1 MRRRMSGAAIVM
13 FVLAV
18 AGSAKGQ
25 SKPDESAR
33 LRETANQLAEILRRT
48 DQLAAD
54 GLTSTSGSA
63 AIDQVVATE
72 LLVISKRYDC
82 MPAYFFFDDTR
93 EPKGNGYWCPRNPR
107 VKPLSP
113 FLQRQFGRE
122 IEALDPRTSRI
133 KIGMMALGKKLVSS
147 YFKALSKT
155 ETPGRNSLLHA
166 LLAHELGHMLQFQ
179 RRTQLSCPQQEL
191 LSDVLAGWSTRYEKQ
206 HGRPEIDE
214 WVVFRNFYD
223 LGDENLLSVFHHGTK
238 EERLAAFLE
247 GFRITDERIDAAYTR
262 GEAFVKQLKP
272 ELDLSQESHSNSL
285 NVYFFLVNHENGTRG
300 LMLTRFP
307 PDDSVVGRAGMEMG
321 DEIVAVKSKPITS
334 TVDCDFLRGLV
345 KLDVKDVRTGT
356 THALEL
362 ELP

>member
-1 MRRRMSGAAIVM
+1 
-13 FVLAV
+13 
-18 AGSAKGQ
+18 
-25 SKPDESAR
+25 
-33 LRETANQLAEILRRT
+33 
-48 DQLAAD
+48 
-54 GLTSTSGSA
+54 
-63 AIDQVVATE
+63 
-72 LLVISKRYDC
+72 
-82 MPAYFFFDDTR
+82 
-93 EPKGNGYWCPRNPR
+93 
-107 VKPLSP
+107 
-113 FLQRQFGRE
+113 
-122 IEALDPRTSRI
+122 
-133 KIGMMALGKKLVSS
+133 MMALGKKLVSS

-285 NVYFFLVNHENGTRG
+285 NVYFFLVNHENGTGGVDVDPVPAGRFRRG
-300 LMLTRFP
+300 TC
-307 PDDSVVGRAGMEMG
+307 AGMEMG